1 MYTYDHVFQPV
12 STQVE
17 VYTTSARPLVKDVL
31 SGYNATIFAY
41 GQTASGKTHT
51 MEGVLESSEFRGIIP
66 RIVGDIFEHI
76 YAMDANLEIHIK
88 ISYFEIYMEKIRDL
102 LDMTK
107 SNLPIG
113 ESKTKVP
120 YVKGITER
128 FATSPEEVL
137 AVVEEGKS
145 NRKVAV
151 TNMNAHSSR
160 SHAVFLIAIK
170 QENKETRQTLT
181 GKLYLVD
188 LAGSEKVEKTN
199 AQGLTLEE
207 AKTINKSLLALS
219 NVIAALS
226 EGNKPFIPYRDS
238 KLTRVLQE
246 SLGGNARTTLIICCS
261 PSPYNEAETKTTLM
275 FGDRAKS
282 IKNKVAVNVEL
293 TAEEWRRRFEKER
306 ETSQKLKFIVQQQD
320 AELARWRAGE
330 SVPESERSRLK
341 MKAVVA
347 PTTAGESPAAV
358 TAQGA
363 LGVNIPAAGL
373 ATPTATPIAT
383 PTPVQTRAF
392 EEERTR
398 LCQQLDEKEE
408 ELQAQSELVEKL
420 TMKLGDIEEN
430 FEELQKDNATIKKQ
444 ITVIEHELLSSQEE
458 VHEVMQALEEL
469 AVSYD
474 TKDREIGTVFNDKLT
489 LAQENE
495 RIQSVLDQRMLE
507 LEKLRESTG
516 LDRRKT
522 NELLLS
528 IFREVNG
535 VSSIL
540 SPKSDE
546 WVPLSSS
553 SSSTSATPPPKV
565 TDEDF
570 TRVRVQLSNMRCE
583 ARSLTEQ
590 RAILE
595 QAEREAKEKAQALM
609 KEVAN
614 CKLKLS
620 QYETHN
626 ETLTSTLKRSEL
638 QKRDLED
645 SLHSLEGQLQDMR
658 GKEESLTRVERER
671 EQRTEGLEH
680 VSRELED
687 LLEDAETL
695 LPEAAGSPSGG
706 HCWQGDADCSDNRA
720 VQSSAFA
727 D

>member
-1 MYTYDHVFQPV
+1 MADEAIRVKVVCRVRPLNEKERASGDASIVNFPSPSCVALGQRSYTYDHVFQPV

-76 YAMDANLEIHIK
+76 YSMDANLEIHIK

-188 LAGSEKVEKTN
+188 LAGSEKVDKTN

-226 EGNKPFIPYRDS
+226 EGNRPFIPYRDS

-261 PSPYNEAETKTTLM
+261 PSPYNAAETKTTLM

-306 ETSQKLKFIVQQQD
+306 ETSQKLKFIVQQQV

-341 MKAVVA
+341 LKAVVA
-347 PTTAGESPAAV
+347 PTTVEEPVAV
-358 TAQGA
+358 AAQGA
-363 LGVNIPAAGL
+363 LGVNIPAAGS
-373 ATPTATPIAT
+373 ATPTAT

-408 ELQAQSELVEKL
+408 DLQAQSELVEKL
-420 TMKLGDIEEN
+420 SMKLGEIEEN
-430 FEELQKDNATIKKQ
+430 FEELQEENTTIKKQ
-444 ITVIEHELLSSQEE
+444 IMVIEHELLSSQEE

-474 TKDREIGTVFNDKLT
+474 TKDREMGAVYNGKLT
-489 LAQENE
+489 LVQENE
-495 RIQSVLDQRMLE
+495 RIQSVLEQRMQE
-507 LEKLRESTG
+507 LEKLRDSTG
-516 LDRRKT
+516 FDRRKT
-522 NELLLS
+522 NQLLLS
-528 IFREVNG
+528 IFREVNE
-535 VSSIL
+535 VSSVL

-553 SSSTSATPPPKV
+553 SSSTSATPPPEV

-609 KEVAN
+609 RELAN

-620 QYETHN
+620 QVQFFSLFPFFCPFLKLQATQFLTHCFIEN
-626 ETLTSTLKRSEL
+626 
-638 QKRDLED
+638 
-645 SLHSLEGQLQDMR
+645 
-658 GKEESLTRVERER
+658 
-671 EQRTEGLEH
+671 
-680 VSRELED
+680 
-687 LLEDAETL
+687 
-695 LPEAAGSPSGG
+695 
-706 HCWQGDADCSDNRA
+706 
-720 VQSSAFA
+720 
-727 D
+727 